1 MDAVQSY
8 RERLPQARSAVHV
21 SAVWVMQVGADGAAY
36 EHRTVPN
43 GSVELSYELGADRVH
58 VSGPHRLPTVERLAS
73 GSTVVGIRF
82 HPGVAPSVFGLPAS
96 ELVDRRIEVESL
108 WDRGAAM
115 LAERLAEAG
124 SPGAVARLLEDEVA
138 ARTAVAAEPDALVT
152 NAVDRLQPWRQENVG
167 ALASGLHISSRQLRR
182 RFLAALGVGPK
193 TFQRVRRFQG
203 FLALTQGHE
212 DVGLARL
219 AQRAGYADQAH
230 LTRECS
236 ALTGLTP
243 RAFLEETW
251 RSCGPSHD
259 HDASYAGLRRALLG
273 AAAPAGA

>member
-1 MDAVQSY
+1 MDPVQSY
-8 RERLPQARSAVHV
+8 RERLPEPRTAAHV
-21 SAVWVMQVGADGAAY
+21 SALWVLQVGAEGAAY

-43 GSVELSYELGADRVH
+43 GSVEISYELGADRVD
-58 VSGPHRLPTVERLAS
+58 VSGPQRLPTVERLAP
-73 GSTVVGIRF
+73 GSTVVGIRL
-82 HPGVAPSVFGLPAS
+82 HPGVASSILGLPAS
-96 ELVDRRIEVESL
+96 ELVDRRTEADSL
-108 WDRGAAM
+108 WDRGAAT

-124 SPGAVARLLEDEVA
+124 SPAAVARLLENEVA
-138 ARTAVAAEPDALVT
+138 ARTVVAAEPDALVA
-152 NAVDRLQPWRQENVG
+152 NAVDRLQPWRREDVG
-167 ALASGLHISSRQLRR
+167 ALASDLHISSRQLHR

-212 DVGLARL
+212 DLGLARL

-243 RAFLEETW
+243 RVFLEETW

-259 HDASYAGLRRALLG
+259 HEASYAGLRRALLR
-273 AAAPAGA
+273 AAHSAAS